1 MKSTRRR
8 SDFTRRQAHFTLRS
22 NISPTQR
29 VDFVEKALPM
39 KCFFVRS
46 SFESLR
52 FKKKFPVSPRREI
65 SWPARRDCDSRA
77 CGRLVARGHN
87 SPSDCCSVPLVLRIP
102 PHMKRKCPPL
112 KRQALSGVPGGIRTH
127 GLSLRR
133 RTLYPAELRRHI
145 HLFIA

>member
-1 MKSTRRR
+1 MWNNRSAVVKFSASQKVKWNPPVAAAISHAVRRI
-8 SDFTRRQAHFTLRS
+8 SHCEAIFHPPEGWISLKKAFLR
-22 NISPTQR
+22 
-29 VDFVEKALPM
+29 
-39 KCFFVRS
+39 KCFFLVGVAG
-46 SFESLR
+46 F
-52 FKKKFPVSPRREI
+52 
-65 SWPARRDCDSRA
+65 DSRA